1 MVPEL
6 RTERLLLRGFREDD
20 LDAWAAICADSEVTR
35 WLGQPDGLTR
45 EEPWRKMAYHL
56 GHWDLRG
63 CGDWALVEEA
73 TGRLVGRAG
82 LSYPEGWPALELGW
96 MVERPAW
103 GRGFATEAARA
114 AMDWARD
121 ERGVT
126 HLISLILD
134 DNHRSAR
141 VAEKL
146 GMRVEGRARIVDGRY
161 DVRVFG
167 MDLVPSATTGASR

>member
-6 RTERLLLRGFREDD
+6 RTERLLLRGFREED
-20 LDAWAAICADSEVTR
+20 LDAWATICADGETMR

-45 EEPWRKMAYHL
+45 EESWRKMAFL
-56 GHWDLRG
+56 IGHWELRG
-63 CGDWALVEEA
+63 YGDWALVEHA

-82 LSYPEGWPALELGW
+82 LSYPEGWPGLEVGW
-96 MVERPAW
+96 LVQRPAW
-103 GRGFATEAARA
+103 GRGFATEAAHA
-114 AMDWARD
+114 AIDWARD

-134 DNHRSAR
+134 DNYRSSR

-167 MDLVPSATTGASR
+167 MDLVPSATIGGSR